1 MWHPLYSLGLPQNF
15 LIQGKCDSSFPT
27 YDGSCNHPNNFSRA
41 MSSYKRLV
49 AAEYCDNQHQ
59 PRCSTRGRD
68 LPSEVSFEFSVKWPF
83 TFVDTR
89 IWSQILDGLVGY
101 GPKAG
106 WFKIWTSNAQKWAV
120 IFEEHSYKN
129 MVESGRSFK
138 IEQPSANFV
147 HPFWKSQNLGIKS
160 FLANNFNN
168 NETRRWSSKSKSKCF
183 LPFHCLGPI
192 LNPRYYSNTRCR

>member
-1 MWHPLYSLGLPQNF
+1 MAYRWRVIGGLTSDKTFGSNVAPPILPDFPSRLGFPQKK

-59 PRCSTRGRD
+59 PRCSTRGRE
-68 LPSEVSFEFSVKWPF
+68 LPSEVSFEFSVKLKIYGHLRPF
-83 TFVDTR
+83 TFMGQRVKKLNHF
-89 IWSQILDGLVGY
+89 S
-101 GPKAG
+101 
-106 WFKIWTSNAQKWAV
+106 
-120 IFEEHSYKN
+120 
-129 MVESGRSFK
+129 
-138 IEQPSANFV
+138 
-147 HPFWKSQNLGIKS
+147 
-160 FLANNFNN
+160 ANNFNN
-168 NETRRWSSKSKSKCF
+168 NETRRWSSKSKSKCL